1 MRWIFRG
8 PGSFHRGKRQAGAGV
23 DNSRG
28 GRWTSMI
35 INAIQRDQT
44 EEPYHAHFEQD
55 VTWFLNMPSVKDGWE
70 ILFFIYFH
78 GNLNGTIIYK
88 YGGCSNKSWHVW
100 LPEGAPLDPMK
111 HHETE
116 LGDTGSSASRH
127 EGLLAR
133 KAWQRS
139 KTPCST
145 RRCNGGH
152 LAGPNFGIIRRFPT
166 DRIFMDFL

>member
-8 PGSFHRGKRQAGAGV
+8 PGSFHRGKRQAGAGTI
-23 DNSRG
+23 RG
-28 GRWTSMI
+28 AADGHQWSSTPFNEIRQRNHIMHTSNRTQRGSWTCPPS
-35 INAIQRDQT
+35 
-44 EEPYHAHFEQD
+44 
-55 VTWFLNMPSVKDGWE
+55 NMAGKSY
-70 ILFFIYFH
+70 FSFIFH
-78 GNLNGTIIYK
+78 GNFNGTIIYK

-100 LPEGAPLDPMK
+100 LPEGAPLDPIK

-166 DRIFMDFL
+166 DRIFYNL